1 MTNFILQLRNPTF
14 TKENEWK
21 KAETISGKIYLPKFD
36 NVDSLNDMKMM
47 AKVTIYDT
55 WINDNVAMEKDI
67 CFNAL

>member
-1 MTNFILQLRNPTF
+1 MNG
-14 TKENEWK
+14 K

-67 CFNAL
+67 YFNAL